1 MILKKIMAAGL
12 FLIPLSLYA
21 KVLVVGDSL
30 AYPIAES
37 MKTVMPVDGLYLEST
52 GLKNP
57 GKLNWPDYIR
67 SVDISGY
74 SNIII
79 SLGAND
85 GITEREIETYQ
96 QKATGLIR
104 LLSDRNEN
112 ALITWILPPV
122 MKDERKE
129 KSLTLTRIAI
139 NRACNATGAICF
151 NPAVVI
157 GSEYSDKLG
166 GVMVRSQ
173 DGIHYTIKGADLIVS
188 RLLDVCGAWGVE
200 HE

>member
-12 FLIPLSLYA
+12 LLIPLSLYA
-21 KVLVVGDSL
+21 KVLVIGDSL

-52 GLKNP
+52 GLKNQ
-57 GKLNWPDYIR
+57 GKLNWPDYIG

-85 GITEREIETYQ
+85 GITERETDSYQ
-96 QKATGLIR
+96 KKATGLIR

-129 KSLTLTRIAI
+129 KSLRLTRIAI
-139 NRACNATGAICF
+139 NRACNATNAVCF
-151 NPAVVI
+151 DPAAVI
-157 GSEYSDKLG
+157 GSEYREEAG
-166 GVMVRSQ
+166 GVMVRSG
-173 DGIHYTIKGADLIVS
+173 DGIHFTKKGADLIVS
-188 RLLDVCGAWGVE
+188 RLLGM
-200 HE
+200 

>member
-1 MILKKIMAAGL
+1 MLRKLLLAL
-12 FLIPLSLYA
+12 FLLPVSVYA
-21 KVLVVGDSL
+21 KTLVIGDSL
-30 AYPIAES
+30 AYPVAES

-57 GKLNWPDYIR
+57 GKLNWPDYIG

-85 GITEREIETYQ
+85 GITERETDSYQ

-104 LLSDRNEN
+104 LLSNRNEN

-129 KSLTLTRIAI
+129 KSLRLTRIAI

-157 GSEYSDKLG
+157 GSEYSDKVG
-166 GVMVRSQ
+166 GVRVRSG
-173 DGIHYTIKGADLIVS
+173 DGIHFTKKGADLIVS